1 MVVTQ
6 IEMDF
11 AEEVI
16 HKFKEDN
23 LGVDVVSQLYAMGT
37 LIHELTPTR
46 TIELMVKVLEAENC
60 EDEDVFSTLDA
71 LSSVLAIKNAEDFAG
86 VTEPGEVI
94 ETAPA
99 KAEEVVEP
107 YSWIPCKR
115 KAPAWAHTVST
126 TLSAIA
132 LVCVSAA
139 IGFKVGQYIADS
151 AETSTS
157 V

>member
-1 MVVTQ
+1 MVVT
-6 IEMDF
+6 ENEKDF
-11 AEEVI
+11 AEEI
-16 HKFKEDN
+16 IRKFKEDN
-23 LGVDVVSQLYAMGT
+23 LGIDVVSQLYAAGT
-37 LIHELTPTR
+37 LQYELSPSR
-46 TIELMVKVLEAENC
+46 TIELMVKVLEAEEC

-71 LSSVLAIKNAEDFAG
+71 LSSVLAVKHAEDFAG

-107 YSWIPCKR
+107 YLWIPCKR
-115 KAPAWAHTVST
+115 KAPAWVHTVST

-139 IGFKVGQYIADS
+139 IGFKVGQYVTDS